1 MEISIHISKAA
12 AIAIDQL
19 NNSVMDEWVNYI
31 VQFYKYPRK
40 RK

>member
-1 MEISIHISKAA
+1 MKLSVVAA
-12 AIAIDQL
+12 AAIDQL
-19 NNSVMDEWVNYI
+19 NNSVTDEWVNYI